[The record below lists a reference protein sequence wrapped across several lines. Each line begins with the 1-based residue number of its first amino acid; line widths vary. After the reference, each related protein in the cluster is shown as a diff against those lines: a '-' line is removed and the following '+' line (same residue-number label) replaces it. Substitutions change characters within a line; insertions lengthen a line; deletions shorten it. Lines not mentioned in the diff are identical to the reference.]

1 MHQEELSALSDQ
13 ELLDLAKKAKSASIM
28 SAFLIGLMIGVVI
41 FSVVTKSVGFLT
53 LFPLYLAFR
62 VFNNP
67 ENNKRNEALKQ
78 LLAERNL
85 K

>member
-13 ELLDLAKKAKSASIM
+13 ALLDLAKKAKSASIM

-41 FSVVTKSVGFLT
+41 FSIVTKSVSFLT

-62 VFNNP
+62 VFHNP
-67 ENNKRNEALKQ
+67 ENNKRNEALKK
-78 LLAERNL
+78 LLVERNL